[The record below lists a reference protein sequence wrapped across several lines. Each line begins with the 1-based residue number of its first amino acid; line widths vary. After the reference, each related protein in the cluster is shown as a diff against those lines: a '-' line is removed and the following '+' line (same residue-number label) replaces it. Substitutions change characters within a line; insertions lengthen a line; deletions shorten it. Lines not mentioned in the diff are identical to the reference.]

1 VIEPEIERN
10 PDEREERDDDRRP
23 EGGVAG
29 PAEPV
34 DRVIEKQTEDRDH
47 EQPPSERNQVKG
59 R

>member
-23 EGGVAG
+23 EGGGGVAG

-34 DRVIEKQTEDRDH
+34 IE
-47 EQPPSERNQVKG
+47 
-59 R
+59 